1 MGTKDRF
8 APLYL
13 GYDDG
18 NGKYDSVVLSVFKRE
33 NDGGYILVKSFSGKE
48 ALDMYEKLTKKEAD

>member
-18 NGKYDSVVLSVFKRE
+18 NGKYDPVLSVFKRE

>member
-18 NGKYDSVVLSVFKRE
+18 NGKDDPVLSVFKRE
-33 NDGGYILVKSFSGKE
+33 SDGGFILVKSFSGKE